1 MRKFI
6 ISAVVATV
14 AAVSFAAPSQAG
26 GFSFGFG
33 NGNGYVSAGG
43 YGHGHGHYGHRRHH
57 NYYYSDYGYDQY
69 CFIKKVKRWD
79 KWGNLRIKRI
89 RVCR

>member
-14 AAVSFAAPSQAG
+14 AAASFAAPSQAG

-33 NGNGYVSAGG
+33 HGKGYVTVGG
-43 YGHGHGHYGHRRHH
+43 YGHGH
-57 NYYYSDYGYDQY
+57 YYSDYGYEPH

>member
-26 GFSFGFG
+26 GFSLGFG
-33 NGNGYVSAGG
+33 DGYVTVGG
-43 YGHGHGHYGHRRHH
+43 YGHGYGHGHHYKKHYKRHYYQ
-57 NYYYSDYGYDQY
+57 NYYEPS
-69 CFIKKVKRWD
+69 CFTKKVKRWD
-79 KWGNLRIKRI
+79 SYGNLRIKRI
-89 RVCR
+89 RVCN